1 MLNRKMVI
9 TMMMVV
15 LVGWIGVK
23 NTSATE
29 ATKININTASAE
41 ELTRL
46 NGIGSNHAARIIEF
60 REKNGPF
67 KTPQD
72 LTRVPRIGQKT
83 FEKNKDLII
92 IQNPKKKRAKE

>member
-9 TMMMVV
+9 TMLVV
-15 LVGWIGVK
+15 VWVGWIGV
-23 NTSATE
+23 NSTVAAQ

-41 ELTRL
+41 ELTQL
-46 NGIGSNHAARIIEF
+46 NGIGSSHAARIIEF

-72 LTRVPRIGQKT
+72 LTQVPRIGQKT
-83 FEKNKDLII
+83 FEKNKDRIRV
-92 IQNPKKKRAKE
+92 K